1 MYTREIILIED
12 NPSDVELTRRAFR
25 KANIANPLRN
35 FDNGESALEY
45 LNGFLNDDK
54 RVNEIPLLILL
65 DINLPLVSGLEIL
78 RTIKTSPVL
87 RKLMVVMLTTSS
99 EHRDLEAAY
108 ELGANSYI
116 IKPVDFEKFSELV
129 AQIGMYWM
137 VINEPPKIIS
147 TEE

>member
-1 MYTREIILIED
+1 MCTREIILIED
-12 NPSDVELTRRAFR
+12 NPSDVELTRRAFKR
-25 KANIANPLRN
+25 AKIANPLRH

-45 LNGFLNDDK
+45 LNGFLTEEK
-54 RVNEIPLLILL
+54 RINEIPLLILL

-78 RTIKTSPVL
+78 KTIKTSNVL
-87 RKLMVVMLTTSS
+87 RRLLVVMLTTSS
-99 EHRDLEAAY
+99 EHRDLETAY

>member
-12 NPSDVELTRRAFR
+12 NPSDVELTRRAFKR
-25 KANIANPLRN
+25 AKIANPLRH

-45 LNGFLNDDK
+45 LNGFLTEEK
-54 RVNEIPLLILL
+54 RINEIPLLILL

-78 RTIKTSPVL
+78 KTIKTSNVL
-87 RKLMVVMLTTSS
+87 RRLLVVMLTTSS
-99 EHRDLEAAY
+99 EHRDLETAY

>member
-12 NPSDVELTRRAFR
+12 NPSDVELTRRAFK
-25 KANIANPLRN
+25 KANIANPLRH
-35 FDNGESALEY
+35 FEHGDAALEY
-45 LNGFLNDDK
+45 LNSFLTEEK
-54 RVNEIPLLILL
+54 RLNEIPLLILL

-78 RTIKTSPVL
+78 RAIKTSPVL
-87 RKLMVVMLTTSS
+87 RRLLVVMLTTSS

-137 VINEPPKIIS
+137 VINEPPKII
-147 TEE
+147 TKEE